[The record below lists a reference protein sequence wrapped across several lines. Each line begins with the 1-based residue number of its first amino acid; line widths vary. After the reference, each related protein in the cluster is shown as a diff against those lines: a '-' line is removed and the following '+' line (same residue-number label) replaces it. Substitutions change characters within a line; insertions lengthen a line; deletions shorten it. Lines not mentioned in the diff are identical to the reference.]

1 MTRMR
6 FDTSGKRPAFF
17 DDPAVDS
24 MMTILLELM
33 SDHWAVR
40 ERLYALERLLEKK
53 GAIRKGAV
61 ESWTWSKDDQEKLA
75 ARQQQ
80 FLQDVFRT
88 LDAEYQSRKSRQE
101 EIDSL

>member
-1 MTRMR
+1 MTRMK

-24 MMTILLELM
+24 IMTVLLELM

-53 GAIRKGAV
+53 GTIKKGAV
-61 ESWTWSKDDQEKLA
+61 ESWVWSKEDQEKLSVQ
-75 ARQQQ
+75 QQQ
-80 FLQDVFRT
+80 FVGEVFRT

-101 EIDSL
+101 EIDNL